1 MTKQQNII
9 TLLLV
14 LVSSMLHG
22 QQTPSFTEYNYNPF
36 VINPAYAGVP
46 GETEATLSN
55 IGFGNPNF
63 DGAPRSLSFS
73 FNAPLRNERVGL
85 GATIINDEIGVTSA
99 TQILAAY
106 SYKIFLNDNVHPYW
120 KVYDRSFVSFGL
132 NAGALIYNQDLL
144 SLGIQNDPNF
154 AENINT
160 TLPSA
165 GAGILFGHA
174 NFFAGISAP
183 NLLGDSL
190 SNQDNL
196 QLTRPVYAYTGYHFV
211 LNRFKPDYILKP
223 SMLVKYENGA
233 PLQIDANLSLRIK
246 NAIELGAGFRSSSSL
261 NAVIGLYVFQN
272 FRALY
277 SYTQGGGDSPLGN
290 THGVILSYRAG
301 SGFQNN

>member
-14 LVSSMLHG
+14 LVSSMLHA

-85 GATIINDEIGVTSA
+85 GANIINDEIGVTSA

-196 QLTRPVYAYTGYHFV
+196 QLSQPVYAYTGYHFV

-261 NAVIGLYVFQN
+261 NALIGLYLFQN

-301 SGFQNN
+301 NGFQNN

>member
-1 MTKQQNII
+1 MTKQQHLF
-9 TLLLV
+9 TLV
-14 LVSSMLHG
+14 LALAALMLPA

-36 VINPAYAGVP
+36 IINPAYAGVI

-55 IGFGNPNF
+55 IGFGSQDF
-63 DGAPRSLSFS
+63 DGAPRSFSFS
-73 FNAPLRNERVGL
+73 FNAPLRNEKMGL
-85 GATIINDEIGVTSA
+85 GANIINDEIGVTSA

-106 SYKIFLNDNVHPYW
+106 SYKVFLNDNVHPYW
-120 KVYDRSFVSFGL
+120 KVYDRSFISFGL
-132 NAGALIYNQDLL
+132 NAGALVYNQDLL

-160 TLPSA
+160 TLPNI

-196 QLTRPVYAYTGYHFV
+196 QLSQPVYAYTGYHLV
-211 LNRFKPDYILKP
+211 LNRFDPDYILKP
-223 SMLVKYENGA
+223 SMLFKYENGA
-233 PLQIDANLSLRIK
+233 PLQVDANLSLSIK
-246 NAIELGAGFRSSSSL
+246 NTIELGAGYRSSSSL
-261 NAVIGLYVFQN
+261 NALVGLYLFQN

>member
-1 MTKQQNII
+1 MTRQYYLFILLLAFT
-9 TLLLV
+9 TLLLKA
-14 LVSSMLHG
+14 

-36 VINPAYAGVP
+36 IINPAYAGVT

-55 IGFGNPNF
+55 IGFGGQSF
-63 DGAPRSLSFS
+63 DGAPRSFAFS
-73 FNAPLRNERVGL
+73 FNAPLRNEKMGL
-85 GATIINDEIGVTSA
+85 GANIINDEIGVTSA

-106 SYKIFLNDNVHPYW
+106 SYKVFLNDNVHPYW
-120 KVYDRSFVSFGL
+120 KVYDRSFISFGL

-154 AENINT
+154 AENVNT
-160 TLPSA
+160 TLPNI

-190 SNQDNL
+190 ANQDNL
-196 QLTRPVYAYTGYHFV
+196 QLSQPVYAYTGYHLV
-211 LNRFKPDYILKP
+211 LDRYNPDYILKP
-223 SMLVKYENGA
+223 SMLFKYETGA
-233 PLQIDANLSLRIK
+233 PVQIDANLSLSIK
-246 NAIELGAGFRSSSSL
+246 NTIELGAGYRSSSSF
-261 NAVIGLYVFQN
+261 NALAGLYLLQN

-290 THGVILSYRAG
+290 THGIILSYRAG
-301 SGFQNN
+301 NGFASK